1 MRGDGVIRGVTE
13 VLRKRWV
20 YLRGEDIHGGLK
32 GGEIH
37 YNICLVTL

>member
-20 YLRGEDIHGGLK
+20 YLRGEDIHGGGL
-32 GGEIH
+32 
-37 YNICLVTL
+37 